1 MNPCRS
7 AFFRLHHEAAAASMS
22 RAVNLRESLTDFR
35 RAGRGVSH
43 SRKVVPDV
51 SIIISAQ
58 HTHTHPPNPRDAGPV
73 YTCSVCST
81 STRDTAR
88 NSCDPDVFAEKTAL
102 SVATGGRRGDLEWE
116 TQTRANNS
124 GPKATHSLRR
134 TKFRADFSESG
145 TALVWNA
152 KQIRGRRE

>member
-1 MNPCRS
+1 MRCIFPATPRS
-7 AFFRLHHEAAAASMS
+7 S
-22 RAVNLRESLTDFR
+22 RGLDEQSGQSPREFDRFPQ
-35 RAGRGVSH
+35 GRPGVSH

-58 HTHTHPPNPRDAGPV
+58 HTHTHPQPPRPGMPALCTP
-73 YTCSVCST
+73 
-81 STRDTAR
+81 
-88 NSCDPDVFAEKTAL
+88 AL
-102 SVATGGRRGDLEWE
+102 SAQPRPETRREAVVIPTCLLRKPPSPWPPGAGGGDLEWE

-152 KQIRGRRE
+152 KPIRGRRE